1 MESGQGVGA
10 AHRRAAPRTRPLDGA
25 ECPQASARVCGV
37 ASPPR
42 APEPSAAR
50 AGLQGQRPW
59 FAPDA
64 GSNRVVAVKNKDRTC
79 V

>member
-1 MESGQGVGA
+1 MGGVPRPQD
-10 AHRRAAPRTRPLDGA
+10 RRRRILLDVA
-25 ECPQASARVCGV
+25 QWPQASARVCGV

-50 AGLQGQRPW
+50 AGLQGQSPW

-64 GSNRVVAVKNKDRTC
+64 ESNGIVAVKNKDRTC